1 MEFVRSA
8 AKSYRQLDP
17 VLQRRVQA
25 DLLELDA
32 MGPSGAGGG
41 ERLAEFCELVGE
53 GVRGV
58 TKGSLHGHPWGA
70 ALAPHSWTPLECRWP
85 LAAAIP
91 MSGLKHFYLFLTL
104 VAVA

>member
-58 TKGSLHGHPWGA
+58 TKGS
-70 ALAPHSWTPLECRWP
+70 P